1 MTVKASTVV
10 FSHLSDI
17 QMEVNMVLP
26 EHSIVHKSEFIKF
39 IIFHVNDDL
48 SVEIDPDALWEDYLA
63 KREEAKK
70 G

>member
-1 MTVKASTVV
+1 
-10 FSHLSDI
+10 
-17 QMEVNMVLP
+17 MVLP